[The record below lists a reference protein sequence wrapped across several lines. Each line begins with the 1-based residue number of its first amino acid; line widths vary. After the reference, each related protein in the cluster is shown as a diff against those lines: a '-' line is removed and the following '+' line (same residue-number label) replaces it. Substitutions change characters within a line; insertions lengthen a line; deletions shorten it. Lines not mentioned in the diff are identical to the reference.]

1 MDLIREQYKQK
12 QEPSHKS
19 LVYHHAVQV
28 TLHPCYLRRFRE
40 ELGNALERVA
50 RAPMCKQPDKTE
62 TQKSAVAEAERGCNL
77 LQYIVNGV
85 NRANTG
91 SFSSHNTRKNMMTYL
106 VQSNS
111 TFVFWKI
118 PHTKALF
125 DFRVILSW
133 VLLLPYRRPQGLS
146 LFKASLNHRALH
158 SFRRILLS
166 LKVT

>member
-1 MDLIREQYKQK
+1 M
-12 QEPSHKS
+12 
-19 LVYHHAVQV
+19 
-28 TLHPCYLRRFRE
+28 
-40 ELGNALERVA
+40 
-50 RAPMCKQPDKTE
+50 
-62 TQKSAVAEAERGCNL
+62 
-77 LQYIVNGV
+77 NGV

-146 LFKASLNHRALH
+146 LLKASLNHRALH

-166 LKVT
+166 LKVTWFSLIMIIIMANIFWDLTLRLSFCLMFYALTCSSLTHSSELRTSIDVESVLQRGSHLAQVEIRFSRRKLWCQSLCP